1 MKALNFVIGMIVG
14 MVLLVVAV
22 AGAVLAAGT
31 LVSVGQIEST
41 LGTDIF
47 DDESSVNDLTVLEL
61 VQNLVKDLQN
71 LDGFTIEKLK
81 TDYGVKIPDEISG
94 IDITPVFGYPI
105 TEVPNHL
112 GDIVNNMTLR
122 DVGEFLDMDFET
134 EYPDLRVLQDNLDE
148 KVNVALDNV
157 LSSIDDEKMTVYTIE
172 RDFGLSLGEN
182 NLITTLKH
190 TPLSSFAAV
199 MDHLPVGTVVDADSD
214 LFVAEGA
221 VALFIVADEFV
232 EVPAG
237 ELTSS
242 LADEDSVAETY
253 IAGADE
259 NGIIYREMR
268 YVMNDD
274 GTYEPDNSCYASSFD
289 AAANTETYYRHIV
302 YTAYDSAATYGEG
315 TMFAVKTFLN
325 DFVSD
330 GEGGFVLADGGFF
343 TLDNVFT
350 DLDGTTLNAYILSD
364 ASVVKEGGLDL
375 AALELYVSVTNDD
388 DTTSLRPADTFG
400 VDPAVTVDDD
410 TRLDDNFTGW
420 VRIHVGDADPAMQV
434 IAGETISTISGA
446 TDAITALKLGEV
458 LDIDESSAK
467 ILQTLAD
474 TPINKMSDALDTIT
488 LADATEIV
496 ISEYEKAGNGSYV
509 FVAND
514 GTVGGEAVKDGE
526 KYLGYFTL
534 YNPTVHTGEII
545 MRYDRTVGDGDASV
559 ALQRLAGTTIPN
571 ISAAFSDMVLGDAL
585 NVDVDRFAPAST
597 LEKGETYFIF
607 GENGY
612 PVRVVYGVDAVPAD
626 TEFFVRTYEGES
638 NAVLKQLAYV
648 NINDVSAAMDDIIEN
663 TLLSDIIEVTEYTVI
678 EVTDV
683 SSDPDASSEQWFF
696 EHDAVYTVGT
706 GEDAKHYTFVYDG
719 NGKYYMT
726 DVVYLSVTNG
736 QKAQFANG
744 NITFSYVSNDGY
756 TDLSELLTA
765 RGGNIY
771 FKSTEDG
778 EPVYKANP
786 ALLAYY
792 IAQSALGGDAKTNAL
807 KALKNTYS
815 RVECDA
821 SAAGAIEATIYGNV
835 TDAQAQGGLY
845 VKDEGSVTGSTE
857 SGFSVTFGGY
867 TLYDAGN
874 PTHWGAELFFK
885 YSDGFY
891 PASPEVIENGGYKL
905 YTYAP
910 GSFTEASDP
919 TGSDEEYYVKLAAKT
934 EDGRTEADGSTL
946 LNLYYFTLIDENFEE
961 SYTVYANRECDTVY
975 VKDEGG
981 EWVKVGSEWV
991 AFDENDPE
999 HEGLD
1004 RFNAVIGYIGN
1015 SAANDGGGELD
1026 RLSHTAVTNTIEE
1039 KSPTIL
1045 ITLLQRQ
1052 VTIGSLNDTIDTLTI
1067 GELMEIEPGSVFD
1080 NDVLRN
1086 ATIENLSEKV
1096 SSLFTDMT
1104 IGTLLEYANV
1114 SVSSEIAYILQDVKI
1129 ADFFG
1134 ALEYQNGQLT
1144 VNMVKLF
1151 GIA

>member
-221 VALFIVADEFV
+221 VALFIVTDEFV

-242 LADEDSVAETY
+242 LADEGSVAETY

-315 TMFAVKTFLN
+315 TVFAVKTFLN

-410 TRLDDNFTGW
+410 TRLDNNFTGW
-420 VRIHVGDADPAMQV
+420 VHIHVGDADPAMQV

-488 LADATEIV
+488 LADATDIAM
-496 ISEYEKAGNGSYV
+496 SEYVEAQDGAYV
-509 FVAND
+509 KVTSESG
-514 GTVGGEAVKDGE
+514 GT
-526 KYLGYFTL
+526 YYTL
-534 YNPTVHTGEII
+534 YNPSVHGTDVT
-545 MRYDRTVGDGDASV
+545 RYDRTVNDGDASV

-571 ISAAFSDMVLGDAL
+571 ISAAFSGMVLGDAL
-585 NVDVDRFAPAST
+585 NIEVDTFAPVEGA
-597 LEKGETYFIF
+597 LVGGETYYIF
-607 GENGY
+607 NALGY
-612 PVRVVYGVDAVPAD
+612 PERVVYEDGKSDPDAAYF
-626 TEFFVRTYEGES
+626 ERTSEGEG

-648 NINDVSAAMDDIIEN
+648 KIDNVSEAMDGIIEN
-663 TLLSDIIEVTEYTVI
+663 TLLSDIIDVVEYAVI

-683 SSDPDASSEQWFF
+683 SSDPDASYKQWFF

-706 GEDAKHYTFVYDG
+706 GEDAKHHTFVYDG

-726 DVVYLSVTNG
+726 DVVYLPATNA
-736 QKAQFANG
+736 QKAQFADG
-744 NITFSYVSNDGY
+744 NITFSYVSNGGY

-778 EPVYKANP
+778 KTIYKTNP

-792 IAQSALGGDAKTNAL
+792 IAQSDLDAL
-807 KALKNTYS
+807 KGTYS
-815 RVECDA
+815 RVEGESGESVTTDV
-821 SAAGAIEATIYGNV
+821 TVYTNV
-835 TDAQAQGGLY
+835 AETAYGGLY
-845 VKDEGSVTGSTE
+845 VFNEGSVTGSAE

-867 TLYDAGN
+867 TLYNAAN
-874 PTHWGAELFFK
+874 PAHWGAELFFK

-891 PASPEVIENGGYKL
+891 PASPEVIENGGYTL
-905 YTYAP
+905 YTYSRED
-910 GSFTEASDP
+910 GFTEASDP
-919 TGSDEEYYVKLAAKT
+919 TGSDEEYYVKLAAKA

-946 LNLYYFTLIDENFEE
+946 LDLYYFTLIDENFEE

-981 EWVKVGSEWV
+981 DWVKVGSEWV
-991 AFDENDPE
+991 AFDENDPG
-999 HEGLD
+999 HEGFD

-1015 SAANDGGGELD
+1015 SAANDGGVELD

-1144 VNMVKLF
+1144 VNMEELF
-1151 GIA
+1151 GIAL

>member
-221 VALFIVADEFV
+221 VALFVVTDEFV

-242 LADEDSVAETY
+242 LADEGSVAETY
-253 IAGADE
+253 IASADE

-315 TMFAVKTFLN
+315 TVFAVKTFLN

-330 GEGGFVLADGGFF
+330 GEGGFELADGGFF

-400 VDPAVTVDDD
+400 VDPAATVDDD

-488 LADATEIV
+488 LADATDIV
-496 ISEYEKAGNGSYV
+496 MSTYTEAKYGSYV
-509 FVAND
+509 LVTSETG
-514 GTVGGEAVKDGE
+514 GT
-526 KYLGYFTL
+526 YYTL
-534 YNPTVHTGEII
+534 YNPSDPLHAGLT
-545 MRYDRTVGDGDASV
+545 RYDRTVGDGDASV

-571 ISAAFSDMVLGDAL
+571 ISAAFSGMVLGDAL
-585 NVDVDRFAPAST
+585 NIEVDTFAPVEGALT
-597 LEKGETYFIF
+597 NGETYYIF
-607 GENGY
+607 NKLGY
-612 PVRVVYGVDAVPAD
+612 PERVVYEDGKSDSGAAYF
-626 TEFFVRTYEGES
+626 ERTSEGEG

-648 NINDVSAAMDDIIEN
+648 KIDNVSEAMDGIIEN
-663 TLLSDIIEVTEYTVI
+663 TLLSDIIDVVEYAVI

-683 SSDPDASSEQWFF
+683 SGDPSANYEQWFF
-696 EHDAVYTVGT
+696 EHDAVYTVGS
-706 GEDAKHYTFVYDG
+706 GEDAKHHTFVYDG

-726 DVVYLSVTNG
+726 DVVYLPATG
-736 QKAQFANG
+736 AQKDLFSNDTV
-744 NITFSYVSNDGY
+744 TFSYVLNDTY
-756 TDLSELLTA
+756 DSVDNLIAA

-771 FKSTEDG
+771 FKSTEAG
-778 EPVYKANP
+778 EAVYKANP

-792 IAQSALGGDAKTNAL
+792 IAQSVSADTEDKALAAL
-807 KALKNTYS
+807 KATYS

-867 TLYDAGN
+867 TLYDAAN

-885 YSDGFY
+885 YSDGYY
-891 PASPEVIENGGYKL
+891 PASSEVIENGGYTL
-905 YTYAP
+905 YTYSREGGFA
-910 GSFTEASDP
+910 EASDP
-919 TGSDEEYYVKLAAKT
+919 TGSDDGEYYVKLASKT
-934 EDGRTEADGSTL
+934 EESGDASRTV
-946 LNLYYFTLIDENFEE
+946 YYYTLIDENFEE
-961 SYTVYANRECDTVY
+961 GYTVYANRECDTVY

-981 EWVKVGSEWV
+981 DWVKVGSEWV

-1015 SAANDGGGELD
+1015 SAANDGGIDLD
-1026 RLSHTAVTNTIEE
+1026 RLSNSAVTNTIEE

-1134 ALEYQNGQLT
+1134 ALEYHQNGQLT
-1144 VNMVKLF
+1144 VNMEKLF

>member
-221 VALFIVADEFV
+221 VALFVVTDEFV

-242 LADEDSVAETY
+242 LADEGSVAETF

-400 VDPAVTVDDD
+400 VDPAATMDDD

-488 LADATEIV
+488 LADATDIV
-496 ISEYEKAGNGSYV
+496 MSEYVVATDGAYV
-509 FVAND
+509 KVTSESG
-514 GTVGGEAVKDGE
+514 GT
-526 KYLGYFTL
+526 YYTL
-534 YNPTVHTGEII
+534 YNPTVHTGENIV
-545 MRYDRTVGDGDASV
+545 RYDRTVGDGDASV

-571 ISAAFSDMVLGDAL
+571 ISAAFSGMVLGDAL
-585 NVDVDRFAPAST
+585 NIEVDTFAPVEGALT
-597 LEKGETYFIF
+597 DGETYYIF
-607 GENGY
+607 NKLGY
-612 PVRVVYGVDAVPAD
+612 PERVVYEDEKSDPYAAYF
-626 TEFFVRTYEGES
+626 ERTREGEG

-648 NINDVSAAMDDIIEN
+648 KIDDVSEAMDGIIEN
-663 TLLSDIIEVTEYTVI
+663 TLLSDIIDVVEYAVI

-683 SSDPDASSEQWFF
+683 SGDPSASYERWFF

-706 GEDAKHYTFVYDG
+706 GEDAKHHTFVYDG

-726 DVVYLSVTNG
+726 DVVYLSATGG
-736 QKAQFANG
+736 QKDLFSNG
-744 NITFSYVSNDGY
+744 TVTFSYVLNDTY
-756 TDLSELLTA
+756 DSSVIDLINA

-778 EPVYKANP
+778 ETVYKTNP

-792 IAQSALGGDAKTNAL
+792 IAQSALGGDAEKNAL
-807 KALKNTYS
+807 EALQKTYS

-885 YSDGFY
+885 YSDGYY
-891 PASPEVIENGGYKL
+891 PASSEVIENRGYTL

-910 GSFTEASDP
+910 DGGFAEASDP
-919 TGSDEEYYVKLAAKT
+919 IGSDEGEYYVKLASKT
-934 EDGRTEADGSTL
+934 EESGDASRTV
-946 LNLYYFTLIDENFEE
+946 YYYTLIDENFEE
-961 SYTVYANRECDTVY
+961 GYTVYAKRECDTVF

-981 EWVKVGSEWV
+981 TWVKVGSEWV
-991 AFDENDPE
+991 AFNENDPE

-1015 SAANDGGGELD
+1015 SAANDGGGGKLD
-1026 RLSHTAVTNTIEE
+1026 RLSNSAVTNTIEE

-1052 VTIGSLNDTIDTLTI
+1052 VTIGSLNETIDTLTI
-1067 GELMEIEPGSVFD
+1067 GEMMEIEPGSVFD

-1134 ALEYQNGQLT
+1134 ALEYQKGQLT
-1144 VNMVKLF
+1144 VNMGKLF
-1151 GIA
+1151 GVG

>member
-221 VALFIVADEFV
+221 VALFVVTSEFV

-242 LADEDSVAETY
+242 LADEGSVAETY

-315 TMFAVKTFLN
+315 TVFAVKTFLN

-488 LADATEIV
+488 LADATDIKMSTYTEDRD
-496 ISEYEKAGNGSYV
+496 GSYV
-509 FVAND
+509 KVSSE
-514 GTVGGEAVKDGE
+514 VGGT
-526 KYLGYFTL
+526 YYTL
-534 YNPTVHTGEII
+534 YNPSESSHAGLTRYSKTESAGE
-545 MRYDRTVGDGDASV
+545 ASA
-559 ALQRLAGTTIPN
+559 ALQRLAGVTIPN
-571 ISAAFSDMVLGDAL
+571 ISAAFSGMVLGDAL
-585 NVDVDRFAPAST
+585 NVEVDTFAPVS
-597 LEKGETYFIF
+597 EPQPGETYYVF
-607 GENGY
+607 NDLGY
-612 PVRVVYGVDAVPAD
+612 PERVVCDKETAESDITYY
-626 TEFFVRTYEGES
+626 ERTREGEG

-648 NINDVSAAMDDIIEN
+648 KIDNVSEAMDGIIEN
-663 TLLSDIIEVTEYTVI
+663 TLLSDIIEVVEYAVI

-683 SSDPDASSEQWFF
+683 SGDPDASYEQWFF
-696 EHDAVYTVGT
+696 EHDAVYTVGS
-706 GEDAKHYTFVYDG
+706 GEDAKHHTFVYDG

-726 DVVYLSVTNG
+726 DVVYLPATNA
-736 QKAQFANG
+736 QKDLFSNG
-744 NITFSYVSNDGY
+744 TVTFSYVLNDTYGSVLALI
-756 TDLSELLTA
+756 DA

-778 EPVYKANP
+778 EAVYKTNP

-792 IAQSALGGDAKTNAL
+792 IAQSTLGGDAEKKALDAL
-807 KALKNTYS
+807 KATYS
-815 RVECDA
+815 RVETADGGHTA
-821 SAAGAIEATIYGNV
+821 DIYTNV
-835 TDAQAQGGLY
+835 AETAYGGLY
-845 VKDEGSVTGSTE
+845 VFNEGSVTGSTE
-857 SGFSVTFGGY
+857 IGYSVTFGGY
-867 TLYDAGN
+867 TLYDAEN
-874 PTHWGAELFFK
+874 PAHWGAELFFK

-891 PASPEVIENGGYKL
+891 PASSEVLENGGYTL

-919 TGSDEEYYVKLAAKT
+919 TGSDEEYYVKLAAKF
-934 EDGRTEADGSTL
+934 EDGRTEADGNTL

-961 SYTVYANRECDTVY
+961 GYSVYANRECDTVY

-1015 SAANDGGGELD
+1015 SAANDGGVSVKLD
-1026 RLSHTAVTNTIEE
+1026 RLSNSAVTNTIEE

-1052 VTIGSLNDTIDTLTI
+1052 VTIGSLNETIDTLTI

-1134 ALEYQNGQLT
+1134 ALEYKNGQLT
-1144 VNMVKLF
+1144 VNMEKLF
-1151 GIA
+1151 GIGIA

>member
-221 VALFIVADEFV
+221 VALFIVTDEFV

-242 LADEDSVAETY
+242 LADEGSVAETY

-315 TMFAVKTFLN
+315 TVFAVKTFLN

-350 DLDGTTLNAYILSD
+350 DLYGTTLNAYILSD

-375 AALELYVSVTNDD
+375 AALDLYVSVTNDD

-488 LADATEIV
+488 LADATDIAM
-496 ISEYEKAGNGSYV
+496 SEYVEAQDGDGAYV
-509 FVAND
+509 KVTSESG
-514 GTVGGEAVKDGE
+514 GT
-526 KYLGYFTL
+526 YYTL
-534 YNPTVHTGEII
+534 YNPSVHGTDVT
-545 MRYDRTVGDGDASV
+545 RYDRTVSDGDASV

-571 ISAAFSDMVLGDAL
+571 ISAAFSGMVLGDAL
-585 NVDVDRFAPAST
+585 NIEVDTFAPVEGA
-597 LEKGETYFIF
+597 LVGGETYYIF
-607 GENGY
+607 NELGY
-612 PVRVVYGVDAVPAD
+612 PERVVYEYGKSDPTAAYF
-626 TEFFVRTYEGES
+626 ERTSEGEG

-648 NINDVSAAMDDIIEN
+648 KIDNVSEAMDGIIEN
-663 TLLSDIIEVTEYTVI
+663 TLLSDIIDVVEYAVI

-683 SSDPDASSEQWFF
+683 SGDPDASYEQWFF

-706 GEDAKHYTFVYDG
+706 GEDTKHYTFVYDG

-726 DVVYLSVTNG
+726 DVVYLPATDG

-744 NITFSYVSNDGY
+744 NITFSYVSNGGY
-756 TDLSELLTA
+756 TDLRELLTA

-778 EPVYKANP
+778 ETVYKTNP

-792 IAQSALGGDAKTNAL
+792 IAQSDLDAL
-807 KALKNTYS
+807 KGTYS
-815 RVECDA
+815 RVEGA
-821 SAAGAIEATIYGNV
+821 SGESVTSDVPVYTNV
-835 TDAQAQGGLY
+835 AETAYGGLY
-845 VKDEGSVTGSTE
+845 VFNEGTVADMNVS
-857 SGFSVTFGGY
+857 FGGY
-867 TLYDAGN
+867 TLYNAAN
-874 PTHWGAELFFK
+874 PAHWGAELFFK

-891 PASPEVIENGGYKL
+891 PASSEVIENGGYTL

-910 GSFTEASDP
+910 GGFTEASDP

-934 EDGRTEADGSTL
+934 EDGRTEADGGTL
-946 LNLYYFTLIDENFEE
+946 LDLYYFTLIDENFEE

-1015 SAANDGGGELD
+1015 SAANDGGVELD

-1134 ALEYQNGQLT
+1134 ALKYQNGQLT
-1144 VNMVKLF
+1144 VNMGKLF
-1151 GIA
+1151 GVP